1 MAQQGKLSQDYPLFT
16 GHTAS
21 VLDTCFSP
29 FHDHIVASCGE
40 DARVM
45 VWEIPDDIACRKDH
59 VTEPAVLL
67 QGHNRKVGQVSF
79 NPVAENI
86 LITASAD
93 YTMKLWDIEHG
104 REVQEI
110 TGHQEVV
117 QGMDWNWNGSLL
129 ATTCKDKKLRIID
142 VRANQIVQETAG
154 HHGIKGSRVV
164 WLGDTGYLATTGFS
178 RSSERQ
184 VYLWSSGN
192 MSSAVKQMAIDT
204 SAGILMP
211 FYDADTKMLYLAGKG
226 DGNIRYYEFENDDL
240 FYLSEYKSSEPQ
252 RGMAFM
258 PKRALNIG
266 ECEVMR
272 AYKVCN
278 TVIEPIS
285 FTVPRKVS
293 A

>member
-1 MAQQGKLSQDYPLFT
+1 M
-16 GHTAS
+16 
-21 VLDTCFSP
+21 
-29 FHDHIVASCGE
+29 ASCGE

-278 TVIEPIS
+278 TAIEPIS